1 MDHTVLKI
9 KRIKKC
15 IKSAGDSENNK
26 TTMMCS
32 YPESLLLPFLLMF
45 LLHAQGKDLDLT
57 YRLSYVSVFFF
68 FFFLSFNPKC
78 YIRFWL

>member
-45 LLHAQGKDLDLT
+45 LLHVQGKDLKLAILT
-57 YRLSYVSVFFF
+57 YRLFFARAF
-68 FFFLSFNPKC
+68 PFS
-78 YIRFWL
+78 II

>member
-15 IKSAGDSENNK
+15 IKCAGDSENNK

-45 LLHAQGKDLDLT
+45 LLHVQGKVQL
-57 YRLSYVSVFFF
+57 F
-68 FFFLSFNPKC
+68 
-78 YIRFWL
+78 

>member
-15 IKSAGDSENNK
+15 IKCAGDSENNK

-45 LLHAQGKDLDLT
+45 LLHVQGMFFTVDLQIRNVPFRRRYHLT
-57 YRLSYVSVFFF
+57 AICPRDT
-68 FFFLSFNPKC
+68 
-78 YIRFWL
+78 

>member
-15 IKSAGDSENNK
+15 IKCAGDSENNK

-32 YPESLLLPFLLMF
+32 YPESLLLPFLLAF
-45 LLHAQGKDLDLT
+45 LLHVQGKDFDVQVIL
-57 YRLSYVSVFFF
+57 
-68 FFFLSFNPKC
+68 C
-78 YIRFWL
+78 

>member
-45 LLHAQGKDLDLT
+45 LLHVQGKD
-57 YRLSYVSVFFF
+57 FFF
-68 FFFLSFNPKC
+68 KDRLNNKFFRTIL
-78 YIRFWL
+78 YL

>member
-15 IKSAGDSENNK
+15 IKCAGDSENNK

-45 LLHAQGKDLDLT
+45 LLHVQGKDL
-57 YRLSYVSVFFF
+57 FHPIFIF
-68 FFFLSFNPKC
+68 
-78 YIRFWL
+78 RFGLQS

>member
-45 LLHAQGKDLDLT
+45 LLHVQGKD
-57 YRLSYVSVFFF
+57 
-68 FFFLSFNPKC
+68 FFLK
-78 YIRFWL
+78 ID

>member
-45 LLHAQGKDLDLT
+45 LLHVQGKD
-57 YRLSYVSVFFF
+57 FF
-68 FFFLSFNPKC
+68 
-78 YIRFWL
+78 